1 MSRPK
6 SAMRPPVG
14 ACSPLMRLNSV
25 VLPAPFG
32 PMIARR
38 SPGWI
43 SRLTSSTA
51 RSPPNAFV
59 TPERL
64 SALAGATLIALAV
77 LARRDVPAVHGVL
90 HVLVGLVV
98 PELRDIGVGLQH
110 GIPELA
116 VDLLHLADVDVL
128 DRVAV
133 AVELD
138 RPPRRVRDLDLAER
152 GEELLAVLEIA
163 VDGLGGLVDPAAG
176 RVAGLRVVGRDLP

>member
-64 SALAGATLIALAV
+64 SALAGATLIVLAV
-77 LARRDVPAVHGVL
+77 LARRDVRV
-90 HVLVGLVV
+90 
-98 PELRDIGVGLQH
+98 DLQH
-110 GIPELA
+110 RVPQLP
-116 VDLLHLADVDVL
+116 VLLLHLADVDVL

-138 RPPRRVRDLDLAER
+138 RPARRVGDLDL
-152 GEELLAVLEIA
+152 
-163 VDGLGGLVDPAAG
+163 
-176 RVAGLRVVGRDLP
+176 

>member
-64 SALAGATLIALAV
+64 SALAGAALIVSAV
-77 LARRDVPAVHGVL
+77 LAGRVVPAVHGGL
-90 HVLVGLVV
+90 HERVGLVV
-98 PELRDIGVGLQH
+98 PELRDVL
-110 GIPELA
+110 
-116 VDLLHLADVDVL
+116 VDLHHL
-128 DRVAV
+128 
-133 AVELD
+133 
-138 RPPRRVRDLDLAER
+138 
-152 GEELLAVLEIA
+152 
-163 VDGLGGLVDPAAG
+163 
-176 RVAGLRVVGRDLP
+176 LPH